1 MLCERQRAAS
11 EKKGKKRYINC
22 GIQRNITTLPLE
34 ILEEITLGIKDIY
47 DLENWLTCAYRLGK
61 IQSVQ
66 TQRQELTIGK
76 KKERNRRAELLFNT
90 KFAGT
95 NEKRRRLHG
104 VFNNHLL
111 VDQQWKKEFCMVKW
125 FNIDSKETY
134 ETFMNEYR
142 TRWANQDLN
151 KSPTTI
157 WKKKQEQKGQK
168 KQKKQKKTTKKDE

>member
-1 MLCERQRAAS
+1 M
-11 EKKGKKRYINC
+11 EKKGKIRYIKNNC

-76 KKERNRRAELLFNT
+76 RKERNTRAELLFNT

-95 NEKRRRLHG
+95 NEKRRGLQG

-142 TRWANQDLN
+142 ARWANQDLN

-157 WKKKQEQKGQK
+157 
-168 KQKKQKKTTKKDE
+168 